1 MQHKPNRFR
10 ALTTFVQCKCVA
22 YLICQRDILPFLTA
36 IQIAY
41 DHRFCDLISRIPS
54 CLMCTIEWL
63 HVLMRN
69 IKIKWKI
76 ISEMKHEKRVK
87 MNNYDR
93 CRHVKTSLWIISKWN
108 SLFHINKY
116 IRTVCHWNWAMKIL
130 LAASDMFVCF
140 QFTVQ
145 FDCNRKCKRI
155 KICKIPKITY
165 CIMDY
170 RLFSKMMSSARS
182 NGSWMS
188 IFFSKN

>member
-1 MQHKPNRFR
+1 MCCLFDLPARYFTIFDSYSNCIRSSILRFDF
-10 ALTTFVQCKCVA
+10 TYPIK
-22 YLICQRDILPFLTA
+22 
-36 IQIAY
+36 
-41 DHRFCDLISRIPS
+41 

-76 ISEMKHEKRVK
+76 ISEMKHEKTVK

-93 CRHVKTSLWIISKWN
+93 YRHVKTSLWIISKWN

-165 CIMDY
+165 CIIDY